1 MPSANGRF
9 AKLIP
14 SRTGYNAE
22 TVRKVEAEKMADEK
36 KQKAQQDGQ
45 AKPQGKKPKA
55 EKVEA
60 AGTEPGGKPARP
72 KANNRQTARMRDRYY
87 KEIQPALMK
96 ELGIENPMAAPKLEK
111 IIVNMGVGEATQ
123 NAKLIDPAATEVG
136 QITGQKPVITKAR
149 KSIAAFKVR
158 EGMPIGVMVT
168 LRGDRMYE
176 FFDRLVNVALPRVR
190 DFRGV
195 PTKSFDGRG
204 NYTLGVRDQLIF
216 PEIDYSKVEKTKGMN
231 ITIVTSAGS
240 DDQARS
246 LLKRMGMPFR
256 QPGQ

>member
-1 MPSANGRF
+1 
-9 AKLIP
+9 
-14 SRTGYNAE
+14 
-22 TVRKVEAEKMADEK
+22 MADEK
-36 KQKAQQDGQ
+36 KQKAPQQGGQ
-45 AKPQGKKPKA
+45 AKPGQGKPKEGKKAKA
-55 EKVEA
+55 EQAEA
-60 AGTEPGGKPARP
+60 AGEQPSGKPARP
-72 KANNRQTARMRDRYY
+72 KATNRSTARMRERYY
-87 KEIQPALMK
+87 KEVLPALMK
-96 ELGIENPMAAPKLEK
+96 EFSLENPMAAPKLEK

-176 FFDRLVNVALPRVR
+176 FFDRLVNIALARVR

-216 PEIDYSKVEKTKGMN
+216 PEIDYPRWKS
-231 ITIVTSAGS
+231 
-240 DDQARS
+240 
-246 LLKRMGMPFR
+246 
-256 QPGQ
+256 